1 MTKLKLFLIGISI
14 GLIPIKIFAQNWQK
28 LGNGA
33 SFKVVSLYADT
44 ASNRLYIGKESAGT
58 DNAINYWNGLQWDT
72 LHSIGYPIIAINK
85 FHNEIYCS
93 DGSLYKYNGTNWS
106 FISNGGILN
115 LFNQNENNLYTCG
128 WFDSIG
134 GVAASNIA
142 KWDGINWSAIDTTK
156 WLGGAISCSIIYN
169 GELYIGGNFVNYNG
183 TIDRVARWDG
193 IQWQPV
199 GNGIRGGMGG
209 VNCFEIYNNELYVG
223 GRFNMVENPGNAI
236 AKWNGFNWN
245 AVGGG
250 MTSTNA
256 QIFDLQTY
264 NNELY
269 ACGVFTIAGG
279 QQINSI
285 AKWNG
290 TDWCGLGFNASNNGW
305 VYSMAVLNNELYI
318 GGAFDVIN
326 GDTMNYVAKWI
337 GGNFTDVCGNTTS
350 MQILDNKEELIILP
364 NPATETIKLLNLAPN
379 ESIVIIDLT
388 GNIVIKTILNE
399 TQTIDINLLAK
410 GMYFIQTQSKVKI
423 KTAKFIKQ

>member
-1 MTKLKLFLIGISI
+1 MLISV
-14 GLIPIKIFAQNWQK
+14 KIFAQNWQK

-33 SFKVVSLYADT
+33 SFKVAIIYTDT
-44 ASNRLYIGKESAGT
+44 TSNLIYTGKGYMSSGINAIDYWDGT
-58 DNAINYWNGLQWDT
+58 DWDT
-72 LHSIGYPIIAINK
+72 LRSIDSPIFAINK
-85 FHNEIYCS
+85 FQNEIIVSSSRLYKFNGTVWS
-93 DGSLYKYNGTNWS
+93 EFNTFGGSGSGLIWGLHNDGDSSLYVTG
-106 FISNGGILN
+106 L
-115 LFNQNENNLYTCG
+115 
-128 WFDSIG
+128 FDSINM
-134 GVAASNIA
+134 VPASNVA

-156 WLGGAISCSIIYN
+156 WLGAVTCSIIYN
-169 GELYIGGNFVNYNG
+169 NELYIGGAFVNYNG

-199 GNGIRGGMGG
+199 GNGIQGGMGG

-223 GRFNMVENPGNAI
+223 GRFSMVENPGNAI

-245 AVGGG
+245 DVGGG

-269 ACGVFTIAGG
+269 ACGVFNNAGG

-318 GGAFDVIN
+318 GGAFDIIN
-326 GDTMNYVAKWI
+326 GDTMNYVSKWI

-350 MQILDNKEELIILP
+350 MQILDINKELIILP

-379 ESIVIIDLT
+379 ESIAITDLT
-388 GNIVIKTILNE
+388 GKIVIQTILNE

-410 GMYFIQTQSKVKI
+410 GMYFIQTSSKNKAE
-423 KTAKFIKQ
+423 TAKFIKQ

>member
-14 GLIPIKIFAQNWQK
+14 GLIPIKNFAQNWQK

-33 SFKVVSLYADT
+33 TFKVGRLYADT
-44 ASNRLYIGKESAGT
+44 LLNLLYTGKGLMSSGI
-58 DNAINYWNGLQWDT
+58 NAIDYWDGFNWDT
-72 LHSIGYPIIAINK
+72 LRSIDSPIFAINK
-85 FHNEIYCS
+85 FQGNLVLS
-93 DGSLYKYNGTNWS
+93 NNKLYRYFNNNWEMLS
-106 FISNGGILN
+106 SEYILGF
-115 LFNQNENNLYTCG
+115 FNDENNFLYAVG
-128 WFDSIG
+128 GFDSIG

-156 WLGGAISCSIIYN
+156 WLGAVTCSIIYN
-169 GELYIGGNFVNYNG
+169 NELYIGGGFVNYNG

-193 IQWQPV
+193 NQWQPV

-236 AKWNGFNWN
+236 AKWDGLNWHH
-245 AVGGG
+245 VGGG

-305 VYSMAVLNNELYI
+305 VYSMAVLNNELFI
-318 GGAFDVIN
+318 GGAFDIIN
-326 GDTMNYVAKWI
+326 GDTMNYVAKWS
-337 GGNFTDVCGNTTS
+337 GGNFTDVCGNTTG
-350 MQILDNKEELIILP
+350 MQILDNNEELIILP

-379 ESIVIIDLT
+379 ESILITDLT
-388 GNIVIKTILNE
+388 GNIVIQTILNE
-399 TQTIDINLLAK
+399 TQSININILAK
-410 GMYFIQTQSKVKI
+410 GMYFIQTLSKNKAE
-423 KTAKFIKQ
+423 TAKFIKQ